1 MRREF
6 NIGYCLLAMW
16 VCLGFSWANAQ
27 QFGLISQPAGAN
39 LQGATS
45 VAQVGDCVAL
55 SFLDSRDSASLQMHR
70 VVEEAVGLGWVVRT
84 VDMRRETHLVERW
97 RVHTAPTTIL
107 VRGGREVDRIL
118 GEVNLLEF
126 TQRMVRSSAADSLRG
141 VQVTVP
147 SSAGGLVRHQ
157 SATNELG
164 RGELVPMRP
173 IQPVANAA
181 AGSLNTGSNIGVDQS
196 ALKGRAHRATV
207 RIIVDEPS
215 HQAVGSG
222 TIIDSQQGEALVLT
236 CGHLFRDMSPNSP
249 ISIEVFEQGV
259 PVAYRGELIHH
270 QIEEKDIGLVVF
282 RPRKPVDVAPVLS
295 RGSAVR
301 EGQAVFSVGCDHGQL
316 PSVRDSRVTKMNRYL
331 GAPNIE
337 TSGAPVQGRSGGGLF
352 NDQGELVGVCYAA
365 DGQLDEGLYC
375 GTEVL
380 YEQISKLGLERL
392 IEPKSSAGEV
402 APSKLAVQIIDAQG
416 RVQQVQID
424 RPSEPLLQAIR
435 TEAQGSSRLR

>member
-27 QFGLISQPAGAN
+27 QLGAN
-39 LQGATS
+39 AQGATS
-45 VAQVGDCVAL
+45 VSQVGDCVAL
-55 SFLDSRDSASLQMHR
+55 SFLDSRDPASLQMHR

-84 VDMRRETHLVERW
+84 VDMRRETHIVERW

-107 VRGGREVDRIL
+107 VRAGREVDRIL

-147 SSAGGLVRHQ
+147 STAGGFVRHQ
-157 SATNELG
+157 SATNELV
-164 RGELVPMRP
+164 RGALVPMRP
-173 IQPVANAA
+173 MQPVASTTAGGSSTGASIIGGGEAA
-181 AGSLNTGSNIGVDQS
+181 R
-196 ALKGRAHRATV
+196 KERAHRATV

-259 PVAYRGELIHH
+259 PVAYVGQLIHH

-282 RPRKPVDVAPVLS
+282 RPRNPVDVAPVIS
-295 RGSAVR
+295 RGRGLR
-301 EGQAVFSVGCDHGQL
+301 EGQAVFSVGCDQGQL
-316 PSVRDSRVTKMNRYL
+316 PSVRDSRVTKLNRYL

-365 DGQLDEGLYC
+365 DSQLDEGLYC

-380 YEQISKLGLERL
+380 YEQIAKLGLERL
-392 IEPKSSAGEV
+392 IEPKSSVGDV
-402 APSKLAVQIIDAQG
+402 TPSKLAVQFIDAQG
-416 RVQQVQID
+416 RVQQMQID

-435 TEAQGSSRLR
+435 TEAQGSSRMR

>member
-1 MRREF
+1 
-6 NIGYCLLAMW
+6 MW

-39 LQGATS
+39 SYGATS

-55 SFLDSRDSASLQMHR
+55 SFLDAGDSASLQMQR
-70 VVEEAVGLGWVVRT
+70 VIEDAVGLGWVVRT
-84 VDMRRETHLVERW
+84 VDMRREAHLVERW

-107 VRGGREVDRIL
+107 VRAGREVDRIL
-118 GEVNLLEF
+118 GEVSLLEF
-126 TQRMVRSSAADSLRG
+126 TQRMIRSSAADSLRG
-141 VQVTVP
+141 VQVKVP
-147 SSAGGLVRHQ
+147 SPAGGLVRHQ

-173 IQPVANAA
+173 IQPVATATEGSFS
-181 AGSLNTGSNIGVDQS
+181 AGGGTGATIGVNDS
-196 ALKGRAHRATV
+196 ARKERALRSTV
-207 RIIVDEPS
+207 RIIVEEPS
-215 HQAVGSG
+215 HQAVGTG

-249 ISIEVFEQGV
+249 ISIEVFERGV

-270 QIEEKDIGLVVF
+270 EIEEKDIGLVVF
-282 RPRKPVDVAPVLS
+282 RPRKPVDVAPVVS
-295 RGSAVR
+295 RGRGVN
-301 EGQAVFSVGCDHGQL
+301 EGQKVFSVGCDHGQL
-316 PSVRDSRVTKMNRYL
+316 PSVRDSLVTKLNRYI
-331 GAPNIE
+331 GASNIE

-380 YEQISKLGLERL
+380 YEQITKLGLERL
-392 IEPKSSAGEV
+392 IEPKSGAGEV
-402 APSKLAVQIIDAQG
+402 APSKLAVQYIDAQG
-416 RVQQVQID
+416 RVQQVQIN